1 MVDLVVD
8 GRRVFAGTGGR
19 PLDRE
24 RPLVVLLHGAGMDH
38 TVWVLQ
44 ARFLA
49 HHGFSILA
57 VDMPGHGR
65 SDGAPLASIEA
76 MATWIGEV
84 IAASGFARA
93 SLVGHSMG
101 ASVALTTAAQM
112 PGRVERLALLGASLA
127 MPVHPA
133 LLESSKAGTLLAP
146 ELMTFWGLGRTAQVG
161 GHPTPGLWLT
171 GAARRLIQKGVGP
184 ALAADLQACADWKGG
199 PDAAGKVRAPT
210 LVFAGSEDR
219 MVPASKAREMAKA
232 IADADIVTIPASG
245 HMMMLEA
252 PDATVDALNRFLGGR
267 A

>member
-1 MVDLVVD
+1 MDLTVD

-19 PLDRE
+19 PLERD

-49 HHGFSILA
+49 HHGFSVLA
-57 VDMPGHGR
+57 VDMPAHGR
-65 SDGAPLASIEA
+65 SEGDPLTTIEA
-76 MATWIGEV
+76 MADWV
-84 IAASGFARA
+84 ADAIAATGFPRA

-101 ASVALTTAAQM
+101 AAVALSAASRA
-112 PGRVERLALLGASLA
+112 PDRVERLALLGASIA

-146 ELMTFWGLGRTAQVG
+146 ELMTFWGLGRTSQVG

-184 ALAADLQACADWKGG
+184 ALAADLHACAAWKGG
-199 PDAAGKVRAPT
+199 PEAAARTKAPT
-210 LVFAGSEDR
+210 LVFAGAEDR
-219 MVPASKAREMAKA
+219 MVPASKSREMAKA
-232 IADADIVTIPASG
+232 IASADIVTIPASG

-252 PDATVDALNRFLGGR
+252 PDATVNALNRFLGGR
-267 A
+267 Q